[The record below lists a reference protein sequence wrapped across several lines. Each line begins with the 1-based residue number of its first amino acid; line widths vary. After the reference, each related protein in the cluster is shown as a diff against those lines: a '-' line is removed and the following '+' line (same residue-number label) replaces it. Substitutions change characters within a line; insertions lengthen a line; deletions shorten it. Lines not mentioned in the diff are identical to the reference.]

1 MLRELRITNLA
12 LIEELSISF
21 DEGLVVLTG
30 ETGAGK
36 SIILQAIHL
45 LSGGRAGTNWI
56 RTGADA
62 VTVEALFEFSH
73 DHGGILDMISEQGVV
88 VDDQLIIKRVLSGNG
103 KSRYYINGSMVTGKV
118 VGEVSENLVSV
129 ASQHDHQQL
138 LKPGNHLDFIDSIGN
153 LWPERSALNALFDT
167 WKNLKN
173 DFDDLQQQEKDKEQR
188 RDLLFFQCREIE
200 EATLYPGED
209 EELIQKK
216 DKLKAAGDLLRLGQE
231 AHELLTDTVIDNLA
245 IVRKNLELMAAFD
258 EGVAPLYENVA
269 GQSYQ
274 LEDNVLELT
283 NYVESIPTDTEL
295 LDEVTARIDLLQKL
309 KRKYGAMLEDVIE
322 HGVKARQELDSLDAM
337 DEKLEAVKKELAKIE
352 NTLFEK
358 AASLSKKRKTTAGQ
372 LTQKII
378 NELHSLHF
386 EQAEFEVNFKNDSGT
401 FESIHKTG
409 WDRPEFLFSANPG
422 EPLKPLAA
430 VASGGELSRLMLALK
445 CILAQKDMV
454 ETVIFDE
461 IDAGISGK
469 TAEAVAKKIKELAA
483 HHQVLCI
490 THLPQIA
497 SFATEHFRVTK
508 SVSGQRTRTEIT
520 HLSEELQVEEI
531 ARMLDGDSV
540 TPKTMAYAKELIARN
555 R

>member
-1 MLRELRITNLA
+1 M
-12 LIEELSISF
+12 
-21 DEGLVVLTG
+21 
-30 ETGAGK
+30 
-36 SIILQAIHL
+36 
-45 LSGGRAGTNWI
+45 
-56 RTGADA
+56 
-62 VTVEALFEFSH
+62 
-73 DHGGILDMISEQGVV
+73 
-88 VDDQLIIKRVLSGNG
+88 
-103 KSRYYINGSMVTGKV
+103 
-118 VGEVSENLVSV
+118 
-129 ASQHDHQQL
+129 
-138 LKPGNHLDFIDSIGN
+138 
-153 LWPERSALNALFDT
+153 
-167 WKNLKN
+167 
-173 DFDDLQQQEKDKEQR
+173 
-188 RDLLFFQCREIE
+188 
-200 EATLYPGED
+200 
-209 EELIQKK
+209 
-216 DKLKAAGDLLRLGQE
+216 KAAGDLLRLGQE

>member
-36 SIILQAIHL
+36 SIILQSIHL

-73 DHGGILDMISEQGVV
+73 DHSDVLKMISENGGAAQDEV
-88 VDDQLIIKRVLSGNG
+88 IIRRVLSGNG

-118 VGEVSENLVSV
+118 AGEVSENLLSV

-138 LKPGNHLDFIDSIGN
+138 LKPGNHLDFIDSIGD
-153 LWPERSALNALFDT
+153 LWPDRSDLNTLFEN

-173 DFDDLQQQEKDKEQR
+173 EYEELKQQEKDKEQR
-188 RDLLFFQCREIE
+188 RDFLTFQCQEIG
-200 EATLYPGED
+200 EANLCPGED
-209 EELIQKK
+209 EELVQKK
-216 DKLKAAGDLLRLGQE
+216 DKLKASGDLLRLGQQS
-231 AHELLTDTVIDNLA
+231 HELLANTIIDNLA
-245 IVRKNLELMAAFD
+245 IVRKNLEQMAVFD
-258 EGVAPLYENVA
+258 DAVTELSENLA

-274 LEDNVLELT
+274 LEDNVSELR
-283 NYVESIPTDTEL
+283 NYIDTIPTDTEML
-295 LDEVTARIDLLQKL
+295 EEITARIDLLQKL
-309 KRKYGAMLEDVIE
+309 KRKYGDMLEGVIDY
-322 HGVKARQELDSLDAM
+322 GKKARQELDSLDAM
-337 DEKLEAVKKELAKIE
+337 DERIETVKRKLAESETKLVETAER
-352 NTLFEK
+352 
-358 AASLSKKRKTTAGQ
+358 LSKKRKKTAEQ
-372 LTQKII
+372 LTQKIVK
-378 NELHSLHF
+378 ELHSLHF
-386 EQAEFEVNFKNDSGT
+386 EQADFEVDFKNGKGT
-401 FESIHKTG
+401 IESITKSG
-409 WDRPEFLFSANPG
+409 WDKPEFLFSANPG
-422 EPLKPLAA
+422 EPLKSLAS

-445 CILAQKDMV
+445 CILAQKDRV

-469 TAEAVAKKIKELAA
+469 TAEAVARKIKELAA

-497 SFATEHFRVTK
+497 SYANEHFRVEK
-508 SVSGQRTRTEIT
+508 SVLDQRTRTDIT

-540 TPKTMAYAKELIARN
+540 TPQTLAYAKELVARN
-555 R
+555 Q

>member
-21 DEGLVVLTG
+21 EGLVVLTG